1 MVENQIS
8 ARNLETLLGQWRG
21 GASAYV
27 SLSERIRLLTLDGRI
42 ATDSRLPAE
51 RDLSARLAVSRTT
64 VAAAYRQ
71 LREAGY
77 LRSVRG
83 SGSVTRLPPAHP
95 GVLPAVGAGVIDFSK
110 ATMPALPGLADAV
123 QSAAADLPGH
133 LGESGFEPVGLP
145 ALRAAIADRYAARG
159 LPTAPEQIM
168 VTIGAQHAI
177 SLLSRVLVNRGDRA
191 LIENPTYPHAA
202 EALRSAGARLVGVNV
217 SAGGPADDAPPRG
230 WDETALL
237 QTLQRSSPAV
247 GYLMPDFHN
256 PTGESMPVPQ
266 RERVTAAAAGS
277 GTVLIIDETIA
288 ELAIDREGEFA
299 PFASCGRAT
308 DGGTVVS
315 IGSVGKSVWGGIRIG
330 WIRAEPTL
338 IHKLVAART
347 ASDLGTPILEQLIV
361 TRLLGDMPG
370 ILRLRAD
377 QLRAGRDHLE
387 RRLFETFPEWHVPH
401 VDGGMTAWVNLG
413 RPVSSQL
420 ALAARNHGLIVPAGP
435 LFGLDGAFE
444 RFLRMPFMHSVDDTD
459 RAVDALALAWAS
471 LPRHPLTAD
480 ERGSLATVV

>member
-8 ARNLETLLGQWRG
+8 ARTLETLLGQWRG

-51 RDLSARLAVSRTT
+51 RDLSTRLAVSRTT

-77 LRSVRG
+77 LHSVRG
-83 SGSVTRLPPAHP
+83 SGSVTRLPSAIP
-95 GVLPAVGAGVIDFSK
+95 GVTPAASDGVLDFSK
-110 ATMPALPGLADAV
+110 ATMPALPGLADAARH
-123 QSAAADLPGH
+123 AAAELPRH
-133 LGESGFEPVGLP
+133 LGDSGFDPVGLP
-145 ALRAAIADRYAARG
+145 ELRAAIADRYAARG
-159 LPTAPEQIM
+159 VPTTPEQIM

-177 SLLSRVLVNRGDRA
+177 SLLSRVLLSRGDRA

-217 SAGGPADDAPPRG
+217 SAGGPAADAPARG
-230 WDETALL
+230 WDEIALL
-237 QTLQRSSPAV
+237 QTLQRSSPAL

-256 PTGESMPVPQ
+256 PTGESMPVLQ
-266 RERVTAAAAGS
+266 RERVIAAAARS
-277 GTVLIIDETIA
+277 GTVLIADETIA
-288 ELAIDREGEFA
+288 ELSIDRAGEFA
-299 PFASCGRAT
+299 PFAACVDARDQGA
-308 DGGTVVS
+308 VVS

-330 WIRAEPTL
+330 WIRAEPAL
-338 IHKLVAART
+338 IRKLVSARS
-347 ASDLGTPILEQLIV
+347 ASDLGTPLLEQLIV
-361 TRLLGDMPG
+361 SRLLADMPG
-370 ILRLRAD
+370 ILSVRAE

-387 RRLFETFPEWHVPH
+387 SRLAETFPDWHIPH
-401 VDGGMTAWVNLG
+401 VDGGITAWVNLG
-413 RPVSSQL
+413 SPVSSQL

-435 LFGLDGAFE
+435 IFGIDGAFE
-444 RFLRMPFMHSVDDTD
+444 RFMRIPFMHSVDDTD

-471 LPRHPLTAD
+471 LARHPISSSGS
-480 ERGSLATVV
+480 GSLAEVV